1 MGIMVDVMANS
12 SSSAGQR
19 SDGTRVLVANE
30 PRAYR
35 EVTAEVLGQLR
46 PDVEFLLVEPGGLES
61 DISRLMPDMVLCD
74 DATPAVRSSVPT
86 WLELYPH
93 GNTTSVF
100 GAGDE
105 CSTIENIQL
114 SDILDLVDRT
124 IKHKI

>member
-1 MGIMVDVMANS
+1 MVDNPS
-12 SSSAGQR
+12 SVGRR

-46 PDVEFLLVEPGGLES
+46 PDVEFMLVEPGGLEEEVL
-61 DISRLMPDMVLCD
+61 RLQPDMVLCD
-74 DATPAVRSSVPT
+74 EATPTVRDAVPT

-93 GNTTSVF
+93 GDTTSVF
-100 GAGDE
+100 GEGDE
-105 CSTIENIQL
+105 RSTIDNIQL
-114 SDILDLVDRT
+114 TDILTLVDRT